1 MAVEPRTEREELDVL
16 RARLDALERE
26 QVERTARAHHALAAA
41 QVKSY
46 WLDRWQ
52 VDLNSLMRSRLARE
66 LRVAIRGAQ
75 AGLGAAGQRR
85 ALRARLIGAPA
96 KPADASVSA
105 DDAVTRAL
113 SPDLL
118 RSAPVSELLHE
129 RLTPDDLAAVD
140 ARLEPAERELRDS
153 ADAADR
159 TRVTL
164 ALAAHHGV
172 KGALDRTGL
181 SAAMPGPEVPAKAHG
196 ALAAGGSYYY
206 ADLVADA
213 LRATGFELQPGQ
225 AGLDF
230 GCSSGRIVRVLA
242 AAHPDL
248 EWHGCDPNP
257 AAVGWASTHLP
268 GIRFQES
275 PESPRLPFGEETFDF
290 AYAISIWSHFAERAA
305 LDWLDEMRRVL
316 RPRGRLLLTTHGE
329 QSLAHA
335 QRAGRR
341 SPEQLASL
349 RRALGERGFWFTPE
363 YEGVGDHGIANP
375 DWGIAFLTAEWL
387 LAKATPKWRVAL
399 FHPGRVEAD
408 QDLYVLERR

>member
-1 MAVEPRTEREELDVL
+1 MAR
-16 RARLDALERE
+16 
-26 QVERTARAHHALAAA
+26 
-41 QVKSY
+41 
-46 WLDRWQ
+46 
-52 VDLNSLMRSRLARE
+52 
-66 LRVAIRGAQ
+66 
-75 AGLGAAGQRR
+75 
-85 ALRARLIGAPA
+85 
-96 KPADASVSA
+96 
-105 DDAVTRAL
+105 
-113 SPDLL
+113 
-118 RSAPVSELLHE
+118 
-129 RLTPDDLAAVD
+129 
-140 ARLEPAERELRDS
+140 
-153 ADAADR
+153 
-159 TRVTL
+159 
-164 ALAAHHGV
+164 
-172 KGALDRTGL
+172 
-181 SAAMPGPEVPAKAHG
+181 G

-213 LRATGFELQPGQ
+213 LGATGFELQHGQ

-257 AAVGWASTHLP
+257 AALGWASTHLP
-268 GIRFQES
+268 GIRFERS

-290 AYAISIWSHFAERAA
+290 AYAISIWSHFAEDAA
-305 LDWLDEMRRVL
+305 LDWLDELRRVL

-341 SPEQLASL
+341 SPEQLADI

-363 YEGVGDHGIANP
+363 YEGIGDHGIANP
-375 DWGIAFLTAEWL
+375 DWGISFLTAEWL